1 MRAVVQRVSSASVTI
16 DQQVTASIGRG
27 LLILLGIGTEDT
39 SADVEWLASKIPNL
53 RVFPDAEG
61 KMNLSLLDLGP
72 SATAADTSAT
82 DAKSGI
88 LVVSQFTLLAS
99 TRKGNRPSYNDAARP
114 AAAIPLYEL
123 FLTKLEQVVGQPI
136 SAGIFGAMMEV
147 ALVNDGPV
155 TLILDSKLRE

>member
-61 KMNLSLLDLGP
+61 KMNL
-72 SATAADTSAT
+72 
-82 DAKSGI
+82 
-88 LVVSQFTLLAS
+88 
-99 TRKGNRPSYNDAARP
+99 
-114 AAAIPLYEL
+114 
-123 FLTKLEQVVGQPI
+123 
-136 SAGIFGAMMEV
+136 
-147 ALVNDGPV
+147 
-155 TLILDSKLRE
+155 